1 LSEAPL
7 ALAADKALGNQG
19 VILLSFI
26 ALFATSNTALMML
39 ISASR
44 IIYGMSRNTKE
55 QDGNS
60 SNAGAADTSTNSYT
74 KFSKNAF
81 PSLLAKIHPIR
92 KTPWLAI
99 IIAMACAMLTV
110 GFSSGDISGV
120 ANISVFGIFLVYA
133 SVNLC
138 LIWHRFKKPRAKR
151 PFLAPLSIGKF
162 PILAGIGL
170 IASIAMLFQFSFEVM
185 KGGVL
190 VLAAI
195 MIVCLILSKNESIT
209 TIVGRI
215 KKQ

>member
-1 LSEAPL
+1 
-7 ALAADKALGNQG
+7 
-19 VILLSFI
+19 
-26 ALFATSNTALMML
+26 MML

-60 SNAGAADTSTNSYT
+60 SNAAAADASINSHT
-74 KFSKNAF
+74 TFSKNAF
-81 PSLLAKIHPIR
+81 PSLMGKIHPIR

-138 LIWHRFKKPRAKR
+138 LICYRFKKPTVER
-151 PFLAPLSIGKF
+151 PFLAPLSIGRF
-162 PILAGIGL
+162 PVLAGIGL
-170 IASIAMLFQFSFEVM
+170 MASIVMLFQFNFEVM
-185 KGGVL
+185 KGGFL

-209 TIVGRI
+209 TIVSRI
-215 KKQ
+215 KKEWYSNNNNNIQ